1 MTVWLTV
8 QPTMAQAQ
16 TATDGNWTVPRRA
29 DGRPDLQGVWDFRT
43 ITPLQRPEEFAGQQL
58 LTDED
63 EATLV
68 ERALERQIDR
78 PPPPGGV
85 GGYNQ
90 FWMDRG
96 TNVVE
101 DRRTSLIVDPPEGR
115 LPPLTPNAFQQ
126 EGSLNAD
133 LASQLPVRYRA
144 GGMGANGPE
153 DRGLAERCIV
163 GFNAGPPMAPGGYNN
178 NMHLFQTSDH
188 VVILNEMVHDARIVP
203 LDGRPHLPDTIRQWS
218 GNSRGRWE
226 GDTLIVETT
235 NFTGKTASFGPVITT
250 AYGTGTTLHLTERFS
265 RIAEDTLLYQYTVT
279 DPVTFTRPFTV
290 EIPMRRGDALFEY
303 ACHEGNYGMLDILA
317 GARAREQARES
328 GGSR

>member
-1 MTVWLTV
+1 MTRRNLFALLATAVTVWLTV
-8 QPTMAQAQ
+8 QPAMAQAQ
-16 TATDGNWTVPRRA
+16 TATDGNWAVPRRA

-43 ITPLQRPEEFAGQQL
+43 ITPLQRPEELAGQQL
-58 LTDED
+58 LTDEN

-101 DRRTSLIVDPPEGR
+101 DRRTSLIVDPPDGR

-126 EGSLNAD
+126 EGSLNSD
-133 LASQLPVRYRA
+133 LGKSA
-144 GGMGANGPE
+144 
-153 DRGLAERCIV
+153 
-163 GFNAGPPMAPGGYNN
+163 AGPLSDVGPRGHPERKWSTTRGSCRSTVGRIC
-178 NMHLFQTSDH
+178 QTPFAS
-188 VVILNEMVHDARIVP
+188 
-203 LDGRPHLPDTIRQWS
+203 GRGI
-218 GNSRGRWE
+218 SRGRWE

-235 NFTGKTASFGPVITT
+235 NFTDKTASFGDVITT

-279 DPVTFTRPFTV
+279 DPVTFMRPFTV
-290 EIPMRRGDALFEY
+290 EIPMRRGNAIFEY

-317 GARAREQARES
+317 GARAREQARQA